1 MGIVTV
7 RMCLFEQPFFYNLD
21 VATTAKAVRSFVVS
35 EKDKCSLQK
44 LYEKFAMISQL
55 EKPFSVMIAR
65 KENSDIPTLFLCVE
79 NTPLAIIPHRKE
91 ILKYDADFELSEVIN
106 EIFEGAFSSETR
118 ATLEE
123 FNGQGP
129 KGMRKM
135 FWECADAITS
145 EYP

>member
-1 MGIVTV
+1 M
-7 RMCLFEQPFFYNLD
+7 
-21 VATTAKAVRSFVVS
+21 S

-44 LYEKFAMISQL
+44 LYEKFAMISRL

-106 EIFEGAFSSETR
+106 EIFEGAFSGETR

-135 FWECADAITS
+135 FWECADAIAS